1 MLHYD
6 AGMKPTSKASTLT
19 NIADTLRASGG
30 RATSARTRVLT
41 LLQAATFPLS
51 HAEIDAI
58 LDSEPQARVD
68 RVTLYRVLD
77 WLAENG
83 LAHKAAD
90 AHGVFRYKAST
101 PDVNHAGHIH
111 FRCTE
116 CNGIYCLKAPVPRTP
131 ALPTGFHLTR
141 INLDLQG
148 ECARCSSS
156 HR

>member
-1 MLHYD
+1 
-6 AGMKPTSKASTLT
+6 MKPASKASSLT
-19 NIADTLRASGG
+19 HIADSLRASGG
-30 RATSARTRVLT
+30 RATAARTRVLT
-41 LLQAATFPLS
+41 LLQATAAPLS
-51 HAEIDAI
+51 HADLEAL
-58 LDSEPQARVD
+58 LDNEKQAKID

-77 WLAENG
+77 WLAANG

-90 AHGVFRYKAST
+90 AHGVFRYKASK

-131 ALPTGFHLTR
+131 ALPKGFHLTR
-141 INLDLQG
+141 MNLDLQG
-148 ECARCSSS
+148 ECARCSNT